1 MLTCACMSIL
11 NSGSF
16 FLYMMFAL
24 FLQCVVL
31 PMLLC
36 VVNWANL
43 PSLFVFF
50 NHFINLDDVSKILQ
64 GHNRM
69 LLRVLFQIL
78 LQFFESNGRDKF
90 AKLSAHAKGFLTRCL
105 MKTAKVQGLIQ
116 TIKVIDSHVHWCW
129 LVTNINII
137 TFILTTVF
145 VLWTSIPQGS
155 SEALISVELPS
166 SCYGNTGYTQKIM
179 YFKEVNKS
187 VVLIILFLSTSL
199 DEKQSIN
206 ITYVIGSCSS

>member
-31 PMLLC
+31 PMLLW
-36 VVNWANL
+36 VVNCANL
-43 PSLFVFF
+43 PSLFFF
-50 NHFINLDDVSKILQ
+50 NRFINLDDVSKILQ

-90 AKLSAHAKGFLTRCL
+90 AKLSAYAKGFLTRCL

-116 TIKVIDSHVHWCW
+116 TIKVTDSYVHRCW
-129 LVTNINII
+129 LVTNMNILI
-137 TFILTTVF
+137 FILTIVF

-155 SEALISVELPS
+155 SEVLISVELPS
-166 SCYGNTGYTQKIM
+166 SCHGNTGYTQKIM

-187 VVLIILFLSTSL
+187 VVLMILFLNTSL

>member
-11 NSGSF
+11 NSSSF
-16 FLYMMFAL
+16 FLYMMYAL

-36 VVNWANL
+36 VVNCAKW

-50 NHFINLDDVSKILQ
+50 FNRFINLDDVSKILQ

-90 AKLSAHAKGFLTRCL
+90 AKLSAYAKGFLTRCL

-116 TIKVIDSHVHWCW
+116 TIKVTDSYVHRCW
-129 LVTNINII
+129 LVTNINFI
-137 TFILTTVF
+137 TFILTIVF
-145 VLWTSIPQGS
+145 CVVDWHP
-155 SEALISVELPS
+155 
-166 SCYGNTGYTQKIM
+166 TGFFWSPDKCWIDLFTDM
-179 YFKEVNKS
+179 AA
-187 VVLIILFLSTSL
+187 IL
-199 DEKQSIN
+199 N
-206 ITYVIGSCSS
+206 